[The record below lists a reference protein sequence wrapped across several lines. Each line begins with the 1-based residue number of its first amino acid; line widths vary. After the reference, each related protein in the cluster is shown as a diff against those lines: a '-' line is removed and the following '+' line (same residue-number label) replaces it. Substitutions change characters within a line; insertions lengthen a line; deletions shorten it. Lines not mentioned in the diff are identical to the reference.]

1 MDEFGSKLN
10 EILSNPDMMSKI
22 SGFAESLFGGEDGG
36 EGQETRGAQ
45 GEKTGPSGRGM
56 EDLGFDPALFSR
68 IASLMK
74 RQGDKR
80 EERALLE
87 AMRPYLSEKRR
98 EKMDRAIRLA
108 RLASIAE
115 IALNELG
122 KDGRDEQI

>member
-1 MDEFGSKLN
+1 MDEFGEKLN

-22 SGFAESLFGGEDGG
+22 SGFAESLFGGDDGDGRESAGDKKHEPDSRGEDF
-36 EGQETRGAQ
+36 
-45 GEKTGPSGRGM
+45 
-56 EDLGFDPALFSR
+56 GFDSAMFSR
-68 IASLMK
+68 IASLMQ

-80 EERALLE
+80 QERALLE

-115 IALNELG
+115 LALNEFG
-122 KDGRDEQI
+122 KEGRDEQV